1 MERGSDNIGK
11 LLMLEVSDKEDSL
24 LDKIL
29 GIISKERTEGFN
41 LYKYHN
47 KKARKGVGSLS
58 RRVIAIAL

>member
-11 LLMLEVSDKEDSL
+11 LLMFEVSDKEDSL

-47 KKARKGVGSLS
+47 KKQGKVLA
-58 RRVIAIAL
+58 A